1 MTVLEVIQRSA
12 AFLARKE
19 VESPRLQA
27 ELLLAHVLALPR
39 LRLYLDFERRLTA
52 PELERMR
59 ALVQRRGAREP
70 LQYLVGTT
78 SFCGREFRLT
88 PAVLIPRPETE
99 QLAEHAGQCLA
110 GLGERPVAVLD
121 FGTGSGC
128 LAISLAL
135 RFPHAVVHALDV
147 SVEALEVARDNAAL
161 HGVSERIRF
170 HAGDGLGALPP
181 GLRFQLVVANPPYIP
196 TAEIATLAP
205 EVRDYEPRTALDG
218 GPDGLESVRRLAA
231 DTPPFLAAEGRLWL
245 ELGDGQAGPARDL
258 FEQAGWQVH
267 DVLPDLAQRPRFLTA
282 VRPCHDR

>member
-39 LRLYLDFERRLTA
+39 LRLYLDFERVLTE

-70 LQYLVGTT
+70 LQYVVGTT
-78 SFCGREFRLT
+78 SFCGRELRLT

-99 QLAEHAGQCLA
+99 QLAEHAGQFLT

-135 RFPHAVVHALDV
+135 LAPHAVVHALDV
-147 SVEALEVARDNAAL
+147 SVEALEVARENATL
-161 HGVSERIRF
+161 HGVSDRIRF

-181 GLRFQLVVANPPYIP
+181 ELRFQLVVANPPYIP

-218 GPDGLESVRRLAA
+218 GTDGLESIRRLAT

-245 ELGDGQAGPARDL
+245 ELGDGQASPARDL
-258 FEQAGWQVH
+258 FKEAGWQVNE
-267 DVLPDLAQRPRFLTA
+267 VLPDLAQRPRFLTA
-282 VRPCHDR
+282 VPNPQAR